1 MKHLFAL
8 LSLVTLLGC
17 TGCGPKITPI
27 QRKEAANLV
36 SEAQFALTLRDW
48 TRAEELLRKAT
59 ELCPDNAEYWLN
71 LGMARRRSDNL
82 SGARKAYESAAK
94 AYGAAYK
101 ASTPKDPQ
109 MLMQQVYVYSLLG
122 QPKNAQKI
130 LKQAHAD
137 HADIPSVRNF
147 TEQTLERMIS
157 DPGFKALAL

>member
-1 MKHLFAL
+1 MKKLLAL

-48 TRAEELLRKAT
+48 ARAEELLLKAA

-71 LGMARRRSDNL
+71 LGMARRRQDNL
-82 SGARKAYESAAK
+82 TGARKAYEKSVA

-101 ASTPKDPQ
+101 AGDSKDPQ
-109 MLMQQVYVYSLLG
+109 QLMQQVYVYSLLG
-122 QPKNAQKI
+122 QPKNALKA
-130 LKQAHAD
+130 LKQAQAEHATN
-137 HADIPSVRNF
+137 PSVRNF
-147 TEQTLERMIS
+147 TEQTLERMVN
-157 DPGFKALAL
+157 DAGFKALAL